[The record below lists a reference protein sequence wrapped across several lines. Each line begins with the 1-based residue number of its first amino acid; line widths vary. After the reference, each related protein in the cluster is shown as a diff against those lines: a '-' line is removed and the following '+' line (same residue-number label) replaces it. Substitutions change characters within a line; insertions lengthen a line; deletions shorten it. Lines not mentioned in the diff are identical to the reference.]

1 LGLLLKFKIYL
12 FLNCTLEDVA
22 NKKQNHLGRSHFI
35 LLVSTGLEISKKA
48 DLALNSDSDPLTSN
62 FSKSQIPS
70 CIKIVFTIMFHE
82 DELR

>member
-1 LGLLLKFKIYL
+1 MGLLLKLKIYL
-12 FLNCTLEDVA
+12 FLNFTLEDVA
-22 NKKQNHLGRSHFI
+22 TRKQNHLGRSHFI
-35 LLVSTGLEISKKA
+35 LLVSTGLGISKKA
-48 DLALNSDSDPLTSN
+48 DLALNPGSDPLTSN